1 MRKIINDCIYFQEYK
16 NKYWTIKKEEKLFQK
31 EMKWYNHIFQKVI
44 YKIRKVIKVSYIAL
58 EKLNF
63 NLVYKYSKDDIKWV
77 ITVPAIW
84 NKHAKQFMRD
94 CVIKAGMNDIL
105 ISLESEAASLTMFED
120 PNIEDSLKEKGKIF
134 MLIDANTYTVDINLF
149 QIVDEKRNLKQ
160 LSPPLIL
167 NYDSMNINNEIK
179 KY

>member
-1 MRKIINDCIYFQEYK
+1 
-16 NKYWTIKKEEKLFQK
+16 
-31 EMKWYNHIFQKVI
+31 
-44 YKIRKVIKVSYIAL
+44 
-58 EKLNF
+58 
-63 NLVYKYSKDDIKWV
+63 
-77 ITVPAIW
+77 
-84 NKHAKQFMRD
+84 MRD
-94 CVIKAGMNDIL
+94 CAIKVGMNDIL

-120 PNIEDSLKEKGKIF
+120 LNIEDSLKEKGKIF
-134 MLIDANTYTVDINLF
+134 MLIDANAYTVDIDLF